1 MSALT
6 STALV
11 IAARDAET
19 NVLRSLAAA
28 YSATRDDIAAGN
40 KPAAIGKAWK
50 AARITPASEAIVSD
64 YATAAALTDLGP
76 ILWAAIT
83 EVEKG
88 GFRKPHA
95 YVTRCREAVKTPATR
110 AIIAALVESV
120 QAIIA
125 DDEKDEAAA
134 VKACAAGLRKLLA
147 AKRERDEDEETGED
161 EATGVESGEDE
172 ATAPAAVDP
181 HALLSA
187 AAGPLG
193 KAIAAWENG
202 IAEPSAADVR
212 SFLELA
218 GRLDALDR
226 RRTER
231 AMRASG

>member
-64 YATAAALTDLGP
+64 YATAATLTDLGP

-147 AKRERDEDEETGED
+147 AKREREEETGED

-193 KAIAAWENG
+193 RVIAAWQDG
-202 IAEPSAADVR
+202 TAEPSAADVR

-231 AMRASG
+231 AMRDAG